1 MKVTLT
7 DHSVNGQATIA
18 QAAGVCYGKKDKDV
32 TRITRLKQHKHLAT
46 MRFAFAVICIEDISI
61 ACQNQLV
68 RSKHL
73 DFLVESKRYVDAS
86 TRGFVLPDVGEVA
99 SAILEETA
107 KNTMKVYTQLLK
119 GGVSKEDAR
128 AILPANTMTSMYVAG
143 NLQAWM
149 DMLKLRVSKHAQKE
163 VREVAI
169 ECWKELTSIYPLVF
183 EDLEFEDK
191 TLDEWVVTLT

>member
-1 MKVTLT
+1 MNVTLT

-46 MRFAFAVICIEDISI
+46 MRFAFAVICIEDISV

-86 TRGFVLPDVGEVA
+86 TRGFVLPDVGEA
-99 SAILEETA
+99 TSTILRKTA
-107 KNTMKVYTQLLK
+107 ERNMEVYTQLINH
-119 GGVSKEDAR
+119 GVAKEDAR

-163 VREVAI
+163 IREVAI
-169 ECWKELTSIYPLVF
+169 ECWKQLNSIYPLVF
-183 EDLEFEDK
+183 GDLIYEDK
-191 TLDEWVVTLT
+191 TLDEWIVT

>member
-1 MKVTLT
+1 MNVTLT

-46 MRFAFAVICIEDISI
+46 MRFAFAVICIEDISV

-86 TRGFVLPDVGEVA
+86 TRGFVLPDVGEA
-99 SAILEETA
+99 TSTILRKTA
-107 KNTMKVYTQLLK
+107 ERNMEVYTQLISH
-119 GGVSKEDAR
+119 GVAKEDAR
-128 AILPANTMTSMYVAG
+128 AILPANTMTSMYAAG

-163 VREVAI
+163 IREVAI
-169 ECWKELTSIYPLVF
+169 ECWKELDSIYPLVF
-183 EDLEFEDK
+183 GDLIYEDK
-191 TLDEWVVTLT
+191 TLDEWIVT